1 MNGTNENYH
10 LQWYHFQSGEV
21 LEMELN
27 NTDETMLTDH
37 ILKWSRDSTL
47 LKCILTTEVKE

>member
-1 MNGTNENYH
+1 MNGSTENYH

-27 NTDETMLTDH
+27 NADAVMLTDH
-37 ILKWSRDSTL
+37 ILKWSQDSTL
-47 LKCILTTEVKE
+47 IKCKLMGWVE